1 MRGYYEMKRHI
12 GIFWIFEALVF
23 MLLTAGA
30 GAAENQWVN
39 NITVGE
45 QGMTWG
51 YTESFS
57 GNDSIMFRA
66 YIDREF
72 GNDDSFVNAWE
83 LLKAD
88 KEIRMQFQSSIDK
101 EFDVRIN
108 NESAGIHIV
117 DIESTLSPGIIG
129 NIHSSDVIVNRYNV
143 TYSWKDS
150 IFNASSIWFLGQSN
164 SPITI
169 ILPPGIDVIN
179 TSGINNLTKK
189 INAHTE
195 LSGFF
200 SEVSGDRGEITI
212 NFIKNTTVHIE
223 PPVNV
228 KNITTITNATGNET
242 QPVKKVAS
250 KIQNVTVLA
259 AGLAII
265 ILIYVF
271 KVRKK

>member
-1 MRGYYEMKRHI
+1 MKCRK
-12 GIFWIFEALVF
+12 GIFGIFAVLLL

-30 GAAENQWVN
+30 GAAESQWVN

-45 QGMTWG
+45 HGMTWD
-51 YTESFS
+51 YNESFS

-72 GNDDSFVNAWE
+72 GDNDGFVNAWE

-101 EFDVRIN
+101 EFDVRLN
-108 NESAGIHIV
+108 NESTGIQVV

-129 NIHSSDVIVNRYNV
+129 NIHSTDEVVNRYNV
-143 TYSWKDS
+143 TYRWKDN

-164 SPITI
+164 SPVTI
-169 ILPPGIDVIN
+169 ILPPGIDVVN
-179 TSGINNLTKK
+179 TSGINNLTKR

-195 LSGFF
+195 LAGFF
-200 SEVSGDRGEITI
+200 SEVSGDRGEITV
-212 NFIKNTTVHIE
+212 NFIRNTSVQIE
-223 PPVNV
+223 PQVNV
-228 KNITTITNATGNET
+228 KNVTAITNATET

-250 KIQNVTVLA
+250 KIRDGSILV
-259 AGLAII
+259 AGFVII
-265 ILIYVF
+265 LLIYVF